1 MVMELAKKYVLPQI
15 VTIAVLIG
23 GFILFTYV
31 SQAKADKSIEFLI
44 MDQVVISK
52 EVVNLQD
59 GLKQTQLDL
68 ERFKGDNKVIN
79 EKFDSIKT
87 DLTTIKKQLWEIKV
101 QKNEPTK

>member
-1 MVMELAKKYVLPQI
+1 
-15 VTIAVLIG
+15 
-23 GFILFTYV
+23 
-31 SQAKADKSIEFLI
+31 